1 MCIYKKPSTNESDYT
16 FIIFSDPQFGK
27 ADRKAGGDGT
37 DWESD
42 IRHMHEMCDN
52 LTCDSEE
59 NKNNAFI
66 ICAGDLAEALPV
78 DEGQERGR
86 FR

>member
-1 MCIYKKPSTNESDYT
+1 M

-37 DWESD
+37 NWDSD

-52 LTCDSEE
+52 LTHDSEE
-59 NKNNAFI
+59 NKKFAFI
-66 ICAGDLAEALPV
+66 ICTGDLAEALPV
-78 DEGQERGR
+78 DEGQEKGR